1 MAGNRRPTI
10 KTVAARAGVGR
21 TTVSRVVNG
30 SELVS
35 AEARSRVLAAIKEL
49 NYVPNSVARGLV
61 TSRTDAVALVI
72 PESASRLGSEP
83 FFAALIRGVSQALAD
98 SRTQL
103 QLMLVRDQAERE
115 QLTESVATRR
125 VDGVLLVSVHSDDPL
140 PAMLEEMGLPTVLA
154 GRRDADEA
162 LSYVHADNTG
172 GAIQAVRHLLG
183 SGRKRVAA
191 IAGPLDMDV
200 GRSRLEG
207 WRAAHEEAGVPARQ
221 DLVEVGDFSWESGSR
236 AMRSLLERAPDL
248 DAVFAASDLMAIGA
262 LEELRR
268 QRRKV
273 PDDVAVVGFEDSPHA
288 RWTNPPLT
296 TVRQPVEELGS
307 AMVRILSEITEPGA
321 ARQQLMLPTE
331 LVVRESSGGPSD
343 DGADGDE
350 GDVDRGR

>member
-30 SELVS
+30 SHLVS
-35 AEARSRVLAAIKEL
+35 ADARSRVLAAIKEL

-98 SRTQL
+98 RRTQL

-115 QLTESVATRR
+115 QLTESVAERR

-154 GRRDADEA
+154 GRRDADER
-162 LSYVHADNTG
+162 LSYVHADNAG
-172 GAIQAVRHLLG
+172 GATEAVRHLLR
-183 SGRKRVAA
+183 SGRKKVAT

-200 GRSRLEG
+200 GRSRLDG
-207 WRAAHEEAGVPARQ
+207 WRTAHEEAGLSAPET
-221 DLVEVGDFSWESGSR
+221 LIEVGDFSWESGSQ

-268 QRRKV
+268 QKRQV
-273 PDDVAVVGFEDSPHA
+273 PGDVAVVGFEDSPHA

-307 AMVRILSEITEPGA
+307 TMVRILADITEPDA
-321 ARQQLMLPTE
+321 ERQQLMLPTE
-331 LVVRESSGGPSD
+331 LVVRESSGGP
-343 DGADGDE
+343 GI
-350 GDVDRGR
+350 